1 LGRSRGGFSTK
12 IHAIVD
18 TEGRPLHIELTGGQR
33 HEMTKA
39 DDLLLHATGEACL
52 GDGGYDTDWFRDLI
66 AFLGMRAVIPSAS
79 TRKKKRRPPKT
90 LYRMRYLVEYF
101 FHGLKRFRRI
111 ATRFEKTARNF
122 LAIIHLACV
131 RIWLN

>member
-1 LGRSRGGFSTK
+1 
-12 IHAIVD
+12 
-18 TEGRPLHIELTGGQR
+18 
-33 HEMTKA
+33 MTKA
-39 DDLLLHATGEACL
+39 GELMMHATGEVCL

-66 AFLGMRAVIPSAS
+66 AFLGMKAVIPSGS
-79 TRKKKRRPPKT
+79 DRKKKRRLDKK
-90 LYRMRYLVEYF
+90 LYAMRYLVECF

-131 RIWLN
+131 RTWLNSGHATSFR